1 MSFTHSNGRSRI
13 VMGVHA
19 CFTLFHGV
27 SRTPLPAEQN
37 RHKKCIQFTLSCQEL
52 SGVVRSCQELGVV
65 RSCQELSGAVRSCQ
79 ELSGAVR
86 VVRSCQELSGVIS
99 SCQDQELSGA
109 VRSCQELPG
118 RAFVQ
123 SHQDY
128 QELSAMLVNW
138 WRSLHFFPSVWG
150 PEGPT
155 SNYFLQQCAAA
166 LTGKAQ
172 DWPWNVD
179 IYLIYIIN

>member
-1 MSFTHSNGRSRI
+1 MF
-13 VMGVHA
+13 HA
-19 CFTLFHGV
+19 PPSQQSKTDTKNVYNLH
-27 SRTPLPAEQN
+27 L
-37 RHKKCIQFTLSCQEL
+37 
-52 SGVVRSCQELGVV
+52 VVRSCQELSGA

-128 QELSAMLVNW
+128 QELSAMLVN
-138 WRSLHFFPSVWG
+138 
-150 PEGPT
+150 
-155 SNYFLQQCAAA
+155 
-166 LTGKAQ
+166 
-172 DWPWNVD
+172 
-179 IYLIYIIN
+179 

>member
-79 ELSGAVR
+79 ELSGAADVGELSG
-86 VVRSCQELSGVIS
+86 VVRSCQELSVVVRI
-99 SCQDQELSGA
+99 
-109 VRSCQELPG
+109 RSCQELSG
-118 RAFVQ
+118 VVRSCQDEHLFRAIRII
-123 SHQDY
+123 
-128 QELSAMLVNW
+128 
-138 WRSLHFFPSVWG
+138 RSCQPCWLTDDVHCIFFPQSGAQKVRPLIIFCSSVQLH
-150 PEGPT
+150 
-155 SNYFLQQCAAA
+155 LQVR
-166 LTGKAQ
+166 LRTGHGT
-172 DWPWNVD
+172 
-179 IYLIYIIN
+179 LIYI